1 MTAARLVAL
10 AGGQPERPASW
21 EQLLRAAVR
30 PEFRVEVY
38 LPVAGDPVLFGPT
51 CAVAG
56 CDARGLQRATG
67 IRGYFCQAHAVM
79 WRRDGEPPQ
88 QQWVAEGARGLRR
101 LRPVTACTAAG
112 CRRSAHTQGLC
123 QPHYGHW
130 RRAGRPPLE
139 QFVTSAPATK
149 TGIAGCRLPGCAFP
163 AVVGKELCDAHQ
175 KGFRWLRWHQAGIDL
190 DGYVEH
196 LQNSQERGRPRF
208 DLRGVSAIVALEL
221 GYALQCRQQA
231 RGAAITPLIF
241 AQVVRW
247 LRERPVDSLLIGS
260 DAAWA
265 KAAQERFKP
274 SCRANPL
281 AWVRYCRRMLGRLRD
296 EHHEGEV
303 WEWDTWPT
311 DRIDP
316 DGRYAHQP
324 ARRIYFADIE
334 PAWVREL
341 AKRWARWR
349 ITTATKSPGSVAVAT
364 SSLRTFTSWLAGRDA
379 LPTAPAQITRA
390 LLEDYRAHVHTLP
403 VSRAR
408 RSGHLTAVKVF
419 LDDVRLHDWAPGLPA
434 NATYYRGEIP
444 NVRESLPRFVD
455 EFVMGQL
462 ERDET
467 LDRLPDLTTR
477 TAVVILIETG
487 LRSIDCLRLPFDPI
501 TTDEAGAPYLKFR
514 NHKLSREAIIPISE
528 RLVAQIRRQ
537 QQDLRERFPTPPS
550 ILLPALRQNPD
561 GERPFLWSALN
572 NRLQRWLADC
582 DVRDAAGRPVRVT
595 AHQFRHTVG
604 TRMIN
609 NDVSMDVVQRMLDH
623 GSPEMTARY
632 ATIKDQTLR
641 RVWERFQR
649 RVNIAG
655 ELIPLDPAGSP
666 ISDAAWALENLARA
680 KQTLPNGYC
689 GLPLQQTCPHPNAC
703 LTCDSFLT
711 TAEFLPA
718 HRDQLTRTE
727 QLIAQAE
734 ADGRQRLVEMNEPVR
749 LNLIRIIDG
758 LETLE
763 DDDRC

>member
-1 MTAARLVAL
+1 VPP
-10 AGGQPERPASW
+10 GGA
-21 EQLLRAAVR
+21 
-30 PEFRVEVY
+30 
-38 LPVAGDPVLFGPT
+38 
-51 CAVAG
+51 
-56 CDARGLQRATG
+56 
-67 IRGYFCQAHAVM
+67 
-79 WRRDGEPPQ
+79 
-88 QQWVAEGARGLRR
+88 
-101 LRPVTACTAAG
+101 
-112 CRRSAHTQGLC
+112 
-123 QPHYGHW
+123 
-130 RRAGRPPLE
+130 
-139 QFVTSAPATK
+139 
-149 TGIAGCRLPGCAFP
+149 
-163 AVVGKELCDAHQ
+163 
-175 KGFRWLRWHQAGIDL
+175 
-190 DGYVEH
+190 
-196 LQNSQERGRPRF
+196 
-208 DLRGVSAIVALEL
+208 
-221 GYALQCRQQA
+221 
-231 RGAAITPLIF
+231 GAAITPLIF
-241 AQVVRW
+241 AQVMRW
-247 LRERPVDSLLIGS
+247 LRDRPVDSLLIGS

-265 KAAQERFKP
+265 RAAEKRFTAGT
-274 SCRANPL
+274 RANPL
-281 AWVRYCRRMLGRLRD
+281 AWVRYCRRVLGRLRD
-296 EHHEGEV
+296 QRHEGEV
-303 WEWDTWPT
+303 WDWDTWPT

-324 ARRIYFADIE
+324 AKRIYFADIE
-334 PAWVREL
+334 PDWLREL

-379 LPTAPAQITRA
+379 LPACPEEITRA
-390 LLEDYRAHVHTLP
+390 LLEDYRTHVHTLP
-403 VSRAR
+403 VSPSR
-408 RSGHLTAVKVF
+408 RSGHLTALKVF

-444 NVRESLPRFVD
+444 HHRDGLPRFVD

-477 TAVVILIETG
+477 TAVMILIENG

-537 QQDLRERFPTPPS
+537 QQDLRERFPTAPS

-641 RVWERFQR
+641 REWESFQQR
-649 RVNIAG
+649 INVHG
-655 ELIPLDPAGSP
+655 ELIPHDPAGSP
-666 ISDAAWALENLARA
+666 MSDAAWALENLARA

-727 QLIAQAE
+727 QLIAQAQ
-734 ADGRQRLVEMNEPVR
+734 ADGRQRLVDMNEPVR
-749 LNLIRIIDG
+749 LNLIRIIEG
-758 LETLE
+758 LEALE
-763 DDDRC
+763 QDLAG

>member
-1 MTAARLVAL
+1 MSAGGLVAL
-10 AGGQPERPASW
+10 EGGRPDRPASW
-21 EQLLRAAVR
+21 EQLLRASVR
-30 PEFRVEVY
+30 AEFQVQVY
-38 LPVAGDPVLFGPT
+38 LPEPGDPILFGPT

-67 IRGYFCQAHAVM
+67 IRGHFCQAHAAM
-79 WRRDGEPPQ
+79 WRRDGQPPQ
-88 QQWVAEGARGLRR
+88 EQWVSAGARALRR
-101 LRPVTACTAAG
+101 ALPVMACPVAG
-112 CRRSAHTQGLC
+112 CRRSAHTSGLC
-123 QPHYGHW
+123 HPHYGHW
-130 RRAGRPPLE
+130 RRADRPPLE
-139 QFVTSAPATK
+139 DFVTVAPATK
-149 TGIAGCRLPGCAFP
+149 TGTAGCLIAGCAFP
-163 AVVGKELCDAHQ
+163 AIVGKELCDAHH
-175 KGFRWLRWHQAGIDL
+175 KGYRWLSWHQAGVGL
-190 DGYVEH
+190 DDYLEH
-196 LQNSQERGRPRF
+196 LQAGRERGRPRF
-208 DLRGVSAIVALEL
+208 DLRGVGAIVALEL
-221 GYALQCRQQA
+221 GYGLQCRQEA

-241 AQVVRW
+241 ANVVRW

-265 KAAQERFKP
+265 RAAEERFTP
-274 SCRANPL
+274 ATRANPL
-281 AWVRYCRRMLGRLRD
+281 AWVRYCRRVLGRLRD
-296 EHHEGEV
+296 QRYEGEV
-303 WEWDTWPT
+303 WDWDTWPT

-334 PAWVREL
+334 PEWLREL

-364 SSLRTFTSWLAGRDA
+364 SSLRTFTSWLAERDA
-379 LPTAPAQITRA
+379 LPASPAQITRA
-390 LLEDYRAHVHTLP
+390 LLEEFRAHVHTLP
-403 VSRAR
+403 VSPAR

-434 NATYYRGEIP
+434 SATYYRGEIP
-444 NVRESLPRFVD
+444 ASRGGLPRFVD

-462 ERDET
+462 EHEET
-467 LDRLPDLTTR
+467 LERLPDLTTR
-477 TAVVILIETG
+477 TAVMILIESG
-487 LRSIDCLRLPFDPI
+487 LRSIDCLRLPYDPV
-501 TTDEAGAPYLKFR
+501 TTDEAGAPYLRFR
-514 NHKLSREAIIPISE
+514 NHKLSREAVIPISD
-528 RLVAQIRRQ
+528 RLLAQIRAQ
-537 QQDLRERFPTPPS
+537 QQDLRERFPEPPS

-572 NRLQRWLADC
+572 NRLQRWLSDC
-582 DVRDAAGRPVRVT
+582 DVRDATGRPVKVT

-632 ATIKDQTLR
+632 ARIKDQTLR
-641 RVWERFQR
+641 REWERFQQR
-649 RVNIAG
+649 INIQG
-655 ELIPLDPAGSP
+655 ELIPLPAGTAM
-666 ISDAAWALENLARA
+666 SDAAWALENLARA

-718 HRDQLTRTE
+718 HRDQLARTE
-727 QLIAQAE
+727 RLIAQAQ
-734 ADGRQRLVEMNEPVR
+734 ADGRQRLVDMNEPVR

-758 LETLE
+758 LESPE
-763 DDDRC
+763 DDLAG